1 MPFLSD
7 LSLCLLNKKVTGR
20 RGGFIDS
27 FTQSLDHLRM
37 IRDLTSSARSGRLSD
52 QLNTSE
58 TEEDL
63 YTGLQNFVDE
73 RV

>member
-7 LSLCLLNKKVTGR
+7 LSLCLLNKTVTGR
-20 RGGFIDS
+20 RSGFIDS

-63 YTGLQNFVDE
+63 HTGLQNFVDE